1 MSGQVLAQI
10 ILGIGTSHT
19 PMLTL
24 GSEEWTHRAA
34 DDLRNQ
40 KLNQS
45 DGTWIS
51 YDALLAKVGPAFADQ
66 VTPEALRALSIA
78 CQNSLDRL
86 ADELAVAAPDVV
98 VIVGDDQSEL
108 FGPQNM
114 PVIAIYH
121 GDDVVTFDR
130 WGDEG
135 APAWVRTMG
144 QGYAMDAV
152 HHFPGAPDFAKAL
165 IGQLMDRDVD
175 IATSARIDDPH
186 RAGFGHA
193 FGFVIRR
200 LMAKRAVPVVPL
212 LLNTYYPPNVP
223 TARRCHDIGRAMR
236 DAIGAI
242 PGDLRVAMIASGGLS
257 HFIVDED
264 LDRRVIAG
272 FQPDRADLL
281 RDLPRGALMSGSS
294 EILNWVLAA
303 GAVDHLP
310 LKWID
315 YYPAVRTP
323 AGTGVGTCF
332 AVWGGDAHVRA

>member
-1 MSGQVLAQI
+1 LAQI
-10 ILGIGTSHT
+10 IIGIGTSHT

-24 GSEEWTHRAA
+24 GSAEWVHRAA
-34 DDLRNQ
+34 DDLKNQ

-51 YDALLAKVGPAFADQ
+51 YDALLAKVGPAYADQ
-66 VTPEALRALSIA
+66 VTPEAFHALSIA
-78 CQNSLDRL
+78 CQASLDRL
-86 ADELAVAAPDVV
+86 ADELAAAAPDVV
-98 VIVGDDQSEL
+98 LIVGDDQSEL

-114 PVIAIYH
+114 PVIALYH
-121 GDDVVTFDR
+121 GADVVTFDR

-135 APAWVRTMG
+135 APTWVRTMG
-144 QGYAMDAV
+144 RGYAMDAV
-152 HHFPGAPDFAKAL
+152 HHFAGAPDFATAL
-165 IGQLMDRDVD
+165 IAQLMERDID

-200 LMAKRAVPVVPL
+200 LMARRTIPVVPL

-223 TARRCHDIGRAMR
+223 TARRCHDIGRALR
-236 DAIGAI
+236 AAIEAI
-242 PGDLRVAMIASGGLS
+242 PDDLRIAVVASGGLS
-257 HFIVDED
+257 HFIVDEA
-264 LDRRVIAG
+264 LDRRIIAG
-272 FQPDRADLL
+272 FDPDRADLL

-294 EILNWVLAA
+294 EILNWVLTA
-303 GAVDHLP
+303 GAVGHLP
-310 LKWID
+310 LKWVD

-332 AVWGGDAHVRA
+332 AVWGGDTYVSA

>member
-1 MSGQVLAQI
+1 MAQI
-10 ILGIGTSHT
+10 IIGIGTSHT

-24 GSEEWTHRAA
+24 GSGEWVHRAA

-51 YDALLAKVGPAFADQ
+51 YDALLAKVGPVFADQ
-66 VTPEALRALSIA
+66 VTPEALDALSRA
-78 CQNSLDRL
+78 CQDSLDRL
-86 ADELAVAAPDVV
+86 AAELAAAAPDVV

-144 QGYAMDAV
+144 RGYAMDEV
-152 HHFPGAPDFAKAL
+152 HHFPGAPDFATAL
-165 IGQLMDRDVD
+165 IGELIARDVD

-200 LMAKRAVPVVPL
+200 LIGERTIPVVPL

-223 TARRCHDIGRAMR
+223 SARRCHDIGRMLR

-242 PGDLRVAMIASGGLS
+242 PDDLRIAVVASGGLS
-257 HFIVDED
+257 HFIVDEA

-272 FQPDRADLL
+272 FDPDQADLL
-281 RDLPRGALMSGSS
+281 RDLPKGALMSGSS